1 LSTVSKRKTRATI
14 LLVTASLVVAHFCF
28 LILPGVF
35 EPWNAQVI
43 DQFFSLRTRLDLFRP
58 TYDST
63 IVHLDINN
71 STIQKLQNFYLSR
84 SQYAQ
89 VIQNLAAMQTAA
101 QVYDFIFA
109 ARTNAVEDRALL
121 DATARAGN
129 VYLGM
134 AFALSREHQLLPE
147 QPLPKE
153 ILNYL
158 DQTKWM
164 VHCEQPG
171 DALYLGANP
180 LITFPALADASR
192 GLGFLTIQSDRDGVF
207 RRVPLLVRFGDAFY
221 PSLSFRVVCDYLGV
235 PPQNISIRPGASI
248 RLKDARRPSG
258 LAHDIV
264 IPIDRHGN
272 MLINYI
278 GPWERMNHY
287 NFAEVFRAA
296 EDPDELG
303 IWSEE
308 LAGKIVVVSDVSTG
322 SSDIGRVPTDIH
334 YPLSGLHASVMHTI
348 LSEEF
353 LRELSSPQML
363 LVEIFLAGI
372 ILFLALR
379 SSSVSFTV
387 GTVLL
392 AVSYTGVALL
402 LFLYGRIIVHAVR
415 PLFTLTFAT
424 IAVTAYRYLN
434 EEKEKEFLRRTF
446 EAYFPPTIVKKIL
459 ANPLLITAAGQK
471 KELTILFSDIKNFT
485 AYSATLTPDQIQKS
499 LNEYFDAMVEI
510 VFHYQG
516 TVDKYIGD
524 GLMVFFGDPEP
535 QPDHAMRCVRAAMA
549 MQIKARELKQKWQKD
564 QSIPIQ
570 IRIGINTGV
579 VVVGNMGSARRLSY
593 TVLGSAVNLAQRLES
608 NAPVEGILISQRTYE
623 LVKDHVP
630 TRALGEI
637 TVKGITQ
644 PMPVYEVLV
653 NGTGPQ

>member
-1 LSTVSKRKTRATI
+1 
-14 LLVTASLVVAHFCF
+14 
-28 LILPGVF
+28 
-35 EPWNAQVI
+35 
-43 DQFFSLRTRLDLFRP
+43 
-58 TYDST
+58 
-63 IVHLDINN
+63 
-71 STIQKLQNFYLSR
+71 
-84 SQYAQ
+84 
-89 VIQNLAAMQTAA
+89 
-101 QVYDFIFA
+101 
-109 ARTNAVEDRALL
+109 
-121 DATARAGN
+121 
-129 VYLGM
+129 
-134 AFALSREHQLLPE
+134 
-147 QPLPKE
+147 
-153 ILNYL
+153 
-158 DQTKWM
+158 M
-164 VHCEQPG
+164 V
-171 DALYLGANP
+171 
-180 LITFPALADASR
+180 
-192 GLGFLTIQSDRDGVF
+192 
-207 RRVPLLVRFGDAFY
+207 
-221 PSLSFRVVCDYLGV
+221 
-235 PPQNISIRPGASI
+235 
-248 RLKDARRPSG
+248 
-258 LAHDIV
+258 
-264 IPIDRHGN
+264 
-272 MLINYI
+272 
-278 GPWERMNHY
+278 
-287 NFAEVFRAA
+287 
-296 EDPDELG
+296 
-303 IWSEE
+303 
-308 LAGKIVVVSDVSTG
+308 
-322 SSDIGRVPTDIH
+322 
-334 YPLSGLHASVMHTI
+334 
-348 LSEEF
+348 
-353 LRELSSPQML
+353 

-549 MQIKARELKQKWQKD
+549 MQIKARELKQKWEKD

-653 NGTGPQ
+653 NATVPR